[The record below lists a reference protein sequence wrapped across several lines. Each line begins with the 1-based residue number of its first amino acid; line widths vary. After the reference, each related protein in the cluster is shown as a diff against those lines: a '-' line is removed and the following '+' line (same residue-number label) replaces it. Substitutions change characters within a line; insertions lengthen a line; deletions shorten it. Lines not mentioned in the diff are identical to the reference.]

1 MIFALIF
8 NQIKNFNPRPPWG
21 GRQTPL
27 GFQNLVGIFQSTPS
41 VGRATVAQ
49 WVDDSV
55 LLFQSTPSVG
65 RATATQIYRCLDINI
80 SIHALRGEGDD
91 IHAARRISGQDYFNP
106 RPPWGGRRYD
116 EDEVNRMIDISI
128 HALRGEG
135 DDLDSFFGGVSVV
148 ISIHAL
154 RGEGDGSA
162 LAFSAQIE
170 HFNPRPPWGGR
181 QALII
186 CITKQ
191 RNNFNP
197 RPPWGGRLTNLF
209 INAII
214 LLFQSTPSVG
224 RATIIDSFFICLKI
238 FQSTPSVGR
247 ATRYRKIIKAHISIS
262 IHALR
267 GEGDLFG
274 DSVIFADPNFNP
286 RPPWGGRQH
295 GDNGGADL
303 SEISIHALRGEG
315 DRQHILY
322 RRCLLYFNPRPPWG
336 GRLRERDSGSPLH

>member
-224 RATIIDSFFICLKI
+224 RAT
-238 FQSTPSVGR
+238 
-247 ATRYRKIIKAHISIS
+247 RYRKIIKAHISIS

-267 GEGDLFG
+267 GEGDSTATTAVQISAKFQSTP
-274 DSVIFADPNFNP
+274 SVGRATGNTYYTADVYC
-286 RPPWGGRQH
+286 
-295 GDNGGADL
+295 
-303 SEISIHALRGEG
+303 ISIHALRGEG
-315 DRQHILY
+315 D
-322 RRCLLYFNPRPPWG
+322 
-336 GRLRERDSGSPLH
+336 